1 MVCVE
6 KVVSCYMRTY
16 WYVLCPLPAL
26 NKTEKSKFLDIT
38 PDKQLLKCI
47 YYCKPTFNRVPENE
61 QGSQEPHCHEYFP
74 QWPVFAIYI
83 CITYK
88 KSGMG

>member
-47 YYCKPTFNRVPENE
+47 KNYKPTFIRMPENE
-61 QGSQEPHCHEYFP
+61 QKPHCHVYFS
-74 QWPVFAIYI
+74 QGPVFAIYI
-83 CITYK
+83 CSK
-88 KSGMG
+88 KSGVG